1 MTTSEYLEAY
11 HNMDTPLIDV
21 VKVDPVIK
29 TIRKIISEDKPLEPI
44 QKILEELSN
53 VSFLLDIMIDS
64 PIEDLEFENIFKKLR
79 AAILSNLSTIK
90 NSTAALPFQVALSL
104 QCLHNDYL

>member
-44 QKILEELSN
+44 QKILEELS
-53 VSFLLDIMIDS
+53 
-64 PIEDLEFENIFKKLR
+64 
-79 AAILSNLSTIK
+79 
-90 NSTAALPFQVALSL
+90 
-104 QCLHNDYL
+104 H